1 MEKTFKDNERGVLF
15 DFNGTL
21 LFDTPLHCEAWKR
34 ISEEIRGHP
43 FTTEEFEEKIN
54 GMPNKAIIKYLNP
67 NATEEEVNLY
77 IQKKEDLY
85 KQLLLESNLQLA
97 DGAIELFEYLKKHNI
112 KYTIATSSGIENI
125 TLFIERY
132 NLAKWFDVDKI
143 VYNNNTFKGKPHP
156 DIYLI
161 AANKIGVDIKNCIIF
176 EDTKNGVLSGEA
188 SGAYKVIGITSSNS
202 KEDMLKMKGCVHAIE
217 NYKNFDY
224 SLLN

>member
-21 LFDTPLHCEAWKR
+21 IFDTELHYEAWK
-34 ISEEIRGHP
+34 IVSKEIRGNP
-43 FTTEEFEEKIN
+43 FTKEEFEQKIN
-54 GMPNKAIIKYLNP
+54 GMPNKKILKYLNQ
-67 NATEEEVNLY
+67 NITEEEEQKY
-77 IQKKEDLY
+77 QEKKEDLY
-85 KQLLLESNLQLA
+85 KKLLLESSIKLA
-97 DGAIELFEYLKKHNI
+97 EGAIELFEYLKKHNI

-202 KEDMLKMKGCVHAIE
+202 KEEMLKMKGCVHAIE
-217 NYKNFDY
+217 NYKNFDS

>member
-21 LFDTPLHCEAWKR
+21 LFDTPLHYESWKI
-34 ISEEIRGHP
+34 ISEEIRGNP
-43 FTTEEFEEKIN
+43 FTKEEFLQKVN
-54 GMPNKAIIKYLNP
+54 GMPNTRILKYINP
-67 NATEEEVNLY
+67 NITEEEIKTY
-77 IQKKEDLY
+77 EKKKEDLY
-85 KQLLLESNLQLA
+85 KKLLIESTLQLA

-125 TLFIERY
+125 NLFIKKFELS
-132 NLAKWFDVDKI
+132 NWFDIDKI
-143 VYNNNTFKGKPHP
+143 VYNDYTFKGKPCP

-161 AANKIGVDIKNCIIF
+161 AAKKIGVDIKNCIIF
-176 EDTKNGVLSGEA
+176 EDTKNGIMAGEA

-202 KEDMLKMKGCVHAIE
+202 KEDMLKMKGCVNAIE